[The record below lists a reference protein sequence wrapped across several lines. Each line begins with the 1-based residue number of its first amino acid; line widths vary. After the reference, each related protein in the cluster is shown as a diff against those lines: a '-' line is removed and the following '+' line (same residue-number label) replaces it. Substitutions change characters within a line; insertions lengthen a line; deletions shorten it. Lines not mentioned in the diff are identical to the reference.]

1 MVIERTSFYKQDW
14 YLQMAIKLKNSMFIH
29 IPKCGGRTIKQMLKK
44 YVSGAEVVGD
54 DIYDSHATPVT
65 NLQVFG
71 FVRHPATFIHSLWTH
86 RSKKKKHGEAW
97 NWQDYILLEKE
108 CQSKDY
114 NTFVENILKRE
125 NMVYHYYMHYLGKYE
140 NPMIGKM
147 EELPDSLIRILE
159 ANKEDFDEKGIR
171 ENIYVHGAN
180 DKTTNIPVSVLDSMS
195 YDQCKRLIK
204 KAEKKICE
212 EFDYHAF

>member
-1 MVIERTSFYKQDW
+1 MSRIDPSRQVSIDAARAGLPAFR
-14 YLQMAIKLKNSMFIH
+14 
-29 IPKCGGRTIKQMLKK
+29 GGLDIKQMLKK
-44 YVSGAEVVGD
+44 YVAGAEVVGD
-54 DIYDSHATPVT
+54 DIYDSHATPDT
-65 NLQVFG
+65 DLKVFG

-97 NWQDYILLEKE
+97 NWQNYILLEKE

-114 NTFVENILKRE
+114 NKFVENVINGK
-125 NMVYHYYMHYLGKYE
+125 NYVFNYYMHYLGKYKD
-140 NPMIGKM
+140 PIIGKM
-147 EELPDSLIRILE
+147 ENLPDSLIDILK
-159 ANKEDFDEKGIR
+159 ANNEDFDEKRIR
-171 ENIYVHGAN
+171 ENIYIHGAN
-180 DKTTNIPVSVLDSMS
+180 NKTTNKPVTVLDSMS